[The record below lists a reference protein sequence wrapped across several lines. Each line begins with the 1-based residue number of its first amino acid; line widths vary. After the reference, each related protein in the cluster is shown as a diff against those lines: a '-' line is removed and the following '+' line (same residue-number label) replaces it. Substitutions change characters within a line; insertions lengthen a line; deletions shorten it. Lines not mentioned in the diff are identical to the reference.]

1 MEIIQVSQ
9 QIELKIKTLE
19 KGRALLQERATNKA
33 ETDALYDKAM
43 AKTLIQLK
51 NGVKF
56 TLDDQV
62 IENPPASYCEK
73 IARGICWNEKLA
85 MNLAD
90 AEYKNA
96 IEGLR
101 CIEAELNGWQS
112 INRYLQDK

>member
-1 MEIIQVSQ
+1 MELIQVAQ
-9 QIELKIKTLE
+9 QIENKIKTLE

-33 ETDALYDKAM
+33 ETDAIYDKAM

-51 NGVKF
+51 NGIKF
-56 TLDDQV
+56 TLDEQV

-85 MNLAD
+85 MNLAE

>member
-1 MEIIQVSQ
+1 MEIIKVSE

-43 AKTLIQLK
+43 ARTLIQLK

-73 IARGICWNEKLA
+73 IARGICWKEKLA
-85 MNLAD
+85 ANLAES
-90 AEYKNA
+90 EYKNA